1 MHAEPQRRFIM
12 QQDQV
17 QIGKTYAA
25 KVTDKLAPVRIDSE
39 NEHGGWN
46 ATNLRTNK
54 QIRIKSAQRL
64 RNEITVPE
72 DDPAKAEEAL
82 QAAAAVS
89 GGGGGGHS
97 GGRKR
102 AKKKLSQKERDQLRG
117 QAKADQAN
125 AEKRDEREA
134 APDGMTASE
143 RAMTQSEGK
152 DEPGSQGPEALSRRF
167 NEPLAEAQGKKK
179 ATKKKAKSGPARSAQ
194 HANEAAAKAREN
206 SEGKKKLS
214 CLDAAAQVLAES
226 NEPMNTKEMIDA
238 MQSQGLWTSDAP
250 TPHATLYSAILRE
263 IQKKGDEAR
272 FRKTERGKFEIKA

>member
-1 MHAEPQRRFIM
+1 M

-25 KVTDKLAPVRIDSE
+25 KVTDKIAPVRIDSE

-64 RNEITVPE
+64 RNEITVPD
-72 DDPAKAEEAL
+72 DDPTKAEEAL

-89 GGGGGGHS
+89 GGQQ
-97 GGRKR
+97 RKR
-102 AKKKLSQKERDQLRG
+102 AKKKLSQKERDQLRA
-117 QAKADQAN
+117 QHKADQAN

-134 APDGMTASE
+134 SADGMTDSE
-143 RAMTQSEGK
+143 RAMAESEGK
-152 DEPGSQGPEALSRRF
+152 G
-167 NEPLAEAQGKKK
+167 
-179 ATKKKAKSGPARSAQ
+179 KKKAKSGPGRSAQ
-194 HANEAAAKAREN
+194 HANEAAAKAREK
-206 SEGKKKLS
+206 SEGEKKLS

-226 NEPMNTKEMIDA
+226 NEPMNTKELVNA
-238 MQSQGLWTSDAP
+238 MEGKGLWTSDAP

-263 IQKKGDEAR
+263 MSKKGDDAR
-272 FRKTERGKFEIKA
+272 FRKVERGKFEINKGA

>member
-1 MHAEPQRRFIM
+1 M

-143 RAMTQSEGK
+143 RAMTESEGK
-152 DEPGSQGPEALSRRF
+152 G
-167 NEPLAEAQGKKK
+167 
-179 ATKKKAKSGPARSAQ
+179 KKKAKSGPARSTQ
-194 HANEAAAKAREN
+194 HANEAAAKAREK
-206 SEGKKKLS
+206 SKGEKKLS
-214 CLDAAAQVLAES
+214 CIDAAARVLAEA
-226 NEPMNTKEMIDA
+226 NEPMTTKELVNA
-238 MQSQGLWTSDAP
+238 MEGRGLWHSDAP

-263 IQKKGDEAR
+263 ISKKGEDAR
-272 FRKTERGKFEIKA
+272 FEKAERGKFQLRKGA